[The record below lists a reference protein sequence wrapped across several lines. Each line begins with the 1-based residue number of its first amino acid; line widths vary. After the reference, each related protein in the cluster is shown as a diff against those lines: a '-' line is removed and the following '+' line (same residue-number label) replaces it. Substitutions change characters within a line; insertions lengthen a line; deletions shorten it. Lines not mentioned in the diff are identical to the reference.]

1 MEHEVYKKE
10 NYVEVAIENFHD
22 YIDNLT
28 FSLQKYV
35 DMFYNTLPDL
45 YEETRTT
52 THHNKKCQ
60 EMSSFLY
67 AESES
72 LVSMKCKHFI
82 YQAISVIQNKFDR
95 LSTDIIEDD
104 EVRTFK
110 FSEEGYFYF
119 LHELDRVDWSALSDR
134 KYHDKNNH
142 SIDEVCKFE
151 EFKTKKLDILKM
163 NKFTDDKITYNNN
176 QLLIPLQTAYTKV
189 IDTLH
194 KMRTIADSSSN
205 LYDIV
210 MITREVIN
218 ILLITYIAISYIE
231 IIED

>member
-1 MEHEVYKKE
+1 MVSEVYKKE

-22 YIDNLT
+22 YINNLT

-35 DMFYNTLPDL
+35 DMFYNTLPEL
-45 YEETRTT
+45 YEETRSEG
-52 THHNKKCQ
+52 HKHMKCQ

-72 LVSMKCKHFI
+72 LISMKCKHFV
-82 YQAISVIQNKFDR
+82 YQSISVIQNKFDK
-95 LSTDIIEDD
+95 LSTDITEDD
-104 EVRTFK
+104 EVRTFR

-119 LHELDRVDWSALSDR
+119 LHELDRIDWNSLTDR
-134 KYHDKNNH
+134 RYHDKKH
-142 SIDEVCKFE
+142 SVNEACQFE
-151 EFKTKKLDILKM
+151 EYKTKKLDILKM

-176 QLLIPLQTAYTKV
+176 QLIVPLQTAYTKV

-194 KMRTIADSSSN
+194 KMRSIIDASNN

-210 MITREVIN
+210 MITREVID
-218 ILLITYIAISYIE
+218 ILLLTYIAISYVE